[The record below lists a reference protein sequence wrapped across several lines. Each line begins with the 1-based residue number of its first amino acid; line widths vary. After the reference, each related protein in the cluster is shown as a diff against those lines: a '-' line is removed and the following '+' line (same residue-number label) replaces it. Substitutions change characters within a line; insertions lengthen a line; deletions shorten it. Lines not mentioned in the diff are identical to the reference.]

1 MKHYDIC
8 ILGTNTTN
16 TKTIHQLQ
24 EQYKGLLLDNSSQSK
39 IRYRNAIKTQKGY
52 ILILYKEKQ
61 NIQIF
66 TKHLVN
72 SKDIK
77 SYNKI

>member
-16 TKTIHQLQ
+16 SKEIDALQ
-24 EQYKGLLLDNSSQSK
+24 KLYNVLLLDNSSQSK

-72 SKDIK
+72 SEDIK
-77 SYNKI
+77 SYNHL

>member
-16 TKTIHQLQ
+16 SKEIDALQ
-24 EQYKGLLLDNSSQSK
+24 KLYNVLLLDNSSQSK
-39 IRYRNAIKTQKGY
+39 IRYRNAIKTKKGY

-66 TKHLVN
+66 TEHLVN
-72 SKDIK
+72 SEDIK